1 MGLNKTI
8 LAAIIGSMGVANVK
22 LPLNS
27 VIVSEGDSQTAGTN
41 GPQWIWAAAV
51 LTNGKFNWTYQSNQ
65 ATGGQTAAQMA
76 TQTAA
81 ICALAPK
88 VVTLLAGTND
98 LAGTS
103 DTPAVISANIQICI
117 DAYIAGGA
125 EYVVVCKVLPRNDA
139 TWLGKTVDRQ
149 ADRGILNGLIAA
161 KASSKVKIVDV
172 EATFNP
178 STDCDDGLHP
188 NWSGA
193 IKLGEAFANI
203 LNTLTVA
210 GDLTGLYLDS
220 SNMLLAAG
228 NPQLTGTAGAKSGTQ
243 VTGNVATGWTAETND
258 SAIAVACSKIADFNG
273 AEAQN
278 LVISGANSTSGRVVN
293 FRKSTTYSGIAGQKY
308 EAWIQFEL
316 KSGHQNLRSLSVSCD
331 TGVSPSSSS
340 VVLMP
345 TARGLT
351 GVLRTVVQTPLAGPD
366 TSNNMQCIATFAAGT
381 VAADITWGKPFLRGL
396 LV

>member
-1 MGLNKTI
+1 MGLNKLV
-8 LAAIIGSMGVANVK
+8 LAAIIGSMGVSGVQ

-27 VIVSEGDSQTAGTN
+27 VIVSEGDSQTAGSN
-41 GPQWIWAAAV
+41 GPQWIWAASV
-51 LTNGKFNWTYQSNQ
+51 LTNGKFYWPYQSNQ

-81 ICALAPK
+81 IVALSPK

-103 DTPAVISANIQICI
+103 DTPATIAANLQTCI

-125 EYVVVCKVLPRNDA
+125 EYVVLCKVLPRNDA
-139 TWLGKTVDRQ
+139 TWMGKTTERR
-149 ADRGILNGLIAA
+149 ADRVTLNALIAA
-161 KASSKVKIVDV
+161 KASSKVKIVDI
-172 EATFNP
+172 ESTFDP

-193 IKLGEAFANI
+193 IKLGEAFANV

-228 NPQLTGTAGAKSGTQ
+228 NPQLTGTAGGKSGTL

-258 SAIAVACSKIADFNG
+258 STIAVACSKVADFNG
-273 AEAQN
+273 AEGQKIS
-278 LVISGANSTSGRVVN
+278 ISGTNSTAGRVVN
-293 FRKSTTYSGIAGQKY
+293 FRKSTTYSGVAGQKY
-308 EAWIQFEL
+308 EAWVQFEL
-316 KSGHQNLRSLSVSCD
+316 AAGHQNLRALSVTCD
-331 TGVSPSSSS
+331 TANTTSSTVS
-340 VVLMP
+340 VLFP
-345 TARGLT
+345 TARGIS
-351 GVLRTVVQTPLAGPD
+351 GVLRTIVQTPLVGVD
-366 TSNNMQCIATFAAGT
+366 TANNMQCLATFAAGT
-381 VAADITWGKPFLRGL
+381 VAADITWGKPFIRGPL
-396 LV
+396 A